1 MGQRLRFY
9 GGFLNRAVGCF
20 LRFRLDF
27 RLLLLPVQLG
37 YGLSAPKK
45 EGRLADDQCG
55 GAGGPWFLCTRAKAK
70 PENSGGKGPLSS
82 QRGHSF
88 RQIGAARA
96 EEQELKQQLQQQ
108 QLANAALQEDLSR
121 ADDLE
126 FIKELARDQL
136 GMAEQGERIFYDV
149 ND

>member
-1 MGQRLRFY
+1 MLLVVALLIGVV
-9 GGFLNRAVGCF
+9 GF
-20 LRFRLDF
+20 
-27 RLLLLPVQLG
+27 
-37 YGLSAPKK
+37 
-45 EGRLADDQCG
+45 EMADV
-55 GAGGPWFLCTRAKAK
+55 
-70 PENSGGKGPLSS
+70 
-82 QRGHSF
+82 F
-88 RQIGAARA
+88 RQINTASA

-108 QLANAALQEDLSR
+108 QLANAALKEDLSR

>member
-1 MGQRLRFY
+1 MLLVVALLIGV
-9 GGFLNRAVGCF
+9 VG
-20 LRFRLDF
+20 
-27 RLLLLPVQLG
+27 VEMAQV
-37 YGLSAPKK
+37 
-45 EGRLADDQCG
+45 
-55 GAGGPWFLCTRAKAK
+55 
-70 PENSGGKGPLSS
+70 
-82 QRGHSF
+82 F

>member
-1 MGQRLRFY
+1 MKRKTQKKSR
-9 GGFLNRAVGCF
+9 GGIV
-20 LRFRLDF
+20 
-27 RLLLLPVQLG
+27 LLVVALLIGVIG
-37 YGLSAPKK
+37 V
-45 EGRLADDQCG
+45 EMADV
-55 GAGGPWFLCTRAKAK
+55 F
-70 PENSGGKGPLSS
+70 E
-82 QRGHSF
+82 
-88 RQIGAARA
+88 QISAARA
-96 EEQELKQQLQQQ
+96 EEESLRQQLQQQ